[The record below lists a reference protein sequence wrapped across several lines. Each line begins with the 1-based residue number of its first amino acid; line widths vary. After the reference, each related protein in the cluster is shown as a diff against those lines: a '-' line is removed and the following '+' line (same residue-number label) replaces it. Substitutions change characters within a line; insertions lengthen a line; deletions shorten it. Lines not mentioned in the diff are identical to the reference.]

1 MLEGLEDLY
10 WSACHR
16 EIAEHDPLEDVEAL
30 DAALQDVITLIHES
44 DDKDLNIEYVDK
56 MQAETSQDVST
67 EQVYRKMFELVDR
80 DQQGGISAKE
90 FTETLNALGQEMRLT
105 DVMELTADV
114 DNDGSGEI
122 EFGEFEQLMRDLD
135 IP

>member
-1 MLEGLEDLY
+1 M
-10 WSACHR
+10 
-16 EIAEHDPLEDVEAL
+16 
-30 DAALQDVITLIHES
+30 
-44 DDKDLNIEYVDK
+44 
-56 MQAETSQDVST
+56 ST

-122 EFGEFEQLMRDLD
+122 EFGEFQQLMRDLD